1 MKTSLRRTAALLL
14 AVLLLVLLGPGP
26 GRASGDGVYFTAAN
40 EQLMDL
46 NNETMPFYSN
56 GVLYVSSRLFE
67 GGELG
72 LSYGRNTTLGLA
84 TLYRQGSNMDL
95 RFDIAGQ
102 VVYDKEYNMYSGYAI
117 ERGGVV
123 FFPLELVCRYF
134 RLSWSYNETDTAPLI
149 RVKSDSVILS
159 DVDFINAAATLM
171 RGRYDDFE
179 RASAARPPVDPDP
192 PATVDPPVQAAEGQ
206 KVYLIFG
213 GKDAWEILPVL
224 GEAQGTFLLTAGQ
237 MADGDLLRALT
248 AGGHAPVL
256 RLQGETPEE
265 RAEELRQGREA
276 LWQAACSWL
285 ELAWYDGGEEEP
297 LLTENGLRQVRA
309 AIDASEE
316 TASGLLRSVGRHR
329 EDVAVY
335 WGTEGRTETL
345 EEALEALREA
355 RYRLSAWRLTA

>member
-1 MKTSLRRTAALLL
+1 MKTRLRRTAALLT
-14 AVLLLVLLGPGP
+14 AVLLLVLLNPGP
-26 GRASGDGVYFTAAN
+26 GRASGSGVYFTAAN

-46 NNETMPFYSN
+46 NSETMPFYSN
-56 GVLYVSSRLFE
+56 GVLYVSSRVFE

-102 VVYDKEYNMYSGYAI
+102 VVYDKEYNMYNGYAI

-134 RLSWSYNETDTAPLI
+134 RLTWSYSETDTAPLI

-159 DVDFINAAATLM
+159 DESFIDAAATLM
-171 RGRYDDFE
+171 RDRCDEFE
-179 RASAARPPVDPDP
+179 RASGARPPAAPDP
-192 PATVDPPVQAAEGQ
+192 PASVDPPVQAAEGQ
-206 KVYLIFG
+206 KVCLIFDG
-213 GKDAWEILPVL
+213 GAAREILPVL
-224 GEAQGTFLLTAGQ
+224 GEAQGTFLLTAEQ
-237 MADGDLLRALT
+237 MTDGDLLRALA

-256 RLQGETPEE
+256 RLQGETPEARE
-265 RAEELRQGREA
+265 EELRRGREA

-285 ELAWYDGGEEEP
+285 ELAWCEDGDEP
-297 LLTENGLRQVRA
+297 LLAENGFQRVQA
-309 AIDASEE
+309 AVDASGES
-316 TASGLLRSVGRHR
+316 ASGLLRSVGRHR

-335 WGTEGRTETL
+335 WGADGRTGTL

-355 RYRLSAWRLTA
+355 RYRLSAWRLTP

>member
-1 MKTSLRRTAALLL
+1 MKIRPRRIAALML
-14 AVLLLVLLGPGP
+14 AVLLLVPLSPGP
-26 GRASGDGVYFTAAN
+26 GRASGTGIYFTAAN

-46 NNETMPFYSN
+46 NDETMPFYSN

-171 RGRYDDFE
+171 RGRYDDYE
-179 RASAARPPVDPDP
+179 RASAARPPVDPNPPASADP
-192 PATVDPPVQAAEGQ
+192 PIQAAEGQ
-206 KVYLIFG
+206 KVYLIFD

-224 GEAQGTFLLTAGQ
+224 GEAQGTFLLTVEQ
-237 MADGDLLRALT
+237 MTDGDLLRALT

-256 RLQGETPEE
+256 RLQGAAPEE

-285 ELAWYDGGEEEP
+285 ELAWYDGGEEP
-297 LLTENGLRQVRA
+297 LLAEEGFRQVRA
-309 AIDASEE
+309 AIDASGE

-335 WGTEGRTETL
+335 WGTEGRTGTLEETL
-345 EEALEALREA
+345 EALGEA
-355 RYRLSAWRLTA
+355 RYRLSAWRLTAQ

>member
-1 MKTSLRRTAALLL
+1 MKTRLRRTAALLL
-14 AVLLLVLLGPGP
+14 AVLLLVLLGPDA
-26 GRASGDGVYFTAAN
+26 GRASGSGVYFTAAN

-46 NNETMPFYSN
+46 NDETMPFYSN

-84 TLYRQGSNMDL
+84 TLYRQGSNLDL

-102 VVYDKEYNMYSGYAI
+102 IVYDKQYNTYSGYAI

-123 FFPLELVCRYF
+123 FFPLDLVCRYF
-134 RLSWSYNETDTAPLI
+134 RLSWSYNETSTAPLI

-159 DVDFINAAATLM
+159 DTDFINAAATLM
-171 RGRYDDFE
+171 QGRYDEFE
-179 RASAARPPVDPDP
+179 RASAARPPVTPDP
-192 PATVDPPVQAAEGQ
+192 PAQVDPPVQAAEGQ
-206 KVYLIFG
+206 KVYLIFDG
-213 GKDAWEILPVL
+213 QYAREILPSL
-224 GEAQGTFLLTAGQ
+224 DGMQGTFLLSLEQ
-237 MADGDLLRALT
+237 MSDGDLLRALA

-256 RLQGETPEE
+256 RLQGETREE
-265 RAEELRQGREA
+265 REEELRKGRKT
-276 LWQAACSWL
+276 LWQAACTWL
-285 ELAWYDGGEEEP
+285 ELAWYDGEDDPLPAEEGFQRVQAEI
-297 LLTENGLRQVRA
+297 E
-309 AIDASEE
+309 ASGS

-335 WGTEGRTETL
+335 WGADSRPEVL
-345 EEALEALREA
+345 EEVLDTLQEA